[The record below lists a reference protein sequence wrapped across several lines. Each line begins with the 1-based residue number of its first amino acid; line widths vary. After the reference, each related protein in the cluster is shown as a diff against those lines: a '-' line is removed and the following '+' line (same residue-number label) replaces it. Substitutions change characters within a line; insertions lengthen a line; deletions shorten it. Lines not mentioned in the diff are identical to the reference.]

1 MIYSRV
7 ELMSNDEKTNV
18 QGLFTLFSDYIKEL
32 LKTGDIRF
40 ENLYKYY
47 KRSGNE
53 LQSKKFKNSPILVD
67 YVLYGFLILT
77 KILVDAY
84 NKKGDNYTEVLE
96 IFSKISS
103 EPTKNTNSKPNN
115 NNYVSKQIK
124 IEKKSLM
131 TGNIPICFSYI
142 QSAYTYD
149 TRKKGQLFHGI
160 RKTFYVVHSVIGI
173 GNKMKV
179 HKSKNK
185 NKYKPIP
192 STNIGLRTINIQDF
206 DDELHINYV
215 DEKENDDSVI
225 KDLKQ
230 FETNILNKINY
241 KLGDKKNKKNV
252 VLYGNKIGWKNLLLI
267 GILAYH
273 SDEFGTYISKQSIKN
288 AKKQNSTQQVSSIST
303 RKYKRSISK
312 KTRLTFNRR
321 IVLSLN
327 KKI

>member
-1 MIYSRV
+1 
-7 ELMSNDEKTNV
+7 MSNDEKTNV

-206 DDELHINYV
+206 DDELHINY
-215 DEKENDDSVI
+215 
-225 KDLKQ
+225 
-230 FETNILNKINY
+230 
-241 KLGDKKNKKNV
+241 
-252 VLYGNKIGWKNLLLI
+252 
-267 GILAYH
+267 
-273 SDEFGTYISKQSIKN
+273 
-288 AKKQNSTQQVSSIST
+288 
-303 RKYKRSISK
+303 
-312 KTRLTFNRR
+312 
-321 IVLSLN
+321 
-327 KKI
+327 